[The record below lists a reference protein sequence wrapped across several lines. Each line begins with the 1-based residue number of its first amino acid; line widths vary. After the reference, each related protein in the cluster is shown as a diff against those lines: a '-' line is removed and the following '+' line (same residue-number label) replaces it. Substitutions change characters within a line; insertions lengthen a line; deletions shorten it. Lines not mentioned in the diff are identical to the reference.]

1 MANLRDVARRAEVDP
16 STVSRVLRDDPS
28 QQVRPETRERILVAA
43 RELNYRPNALARGLR
58 TRRTDTLG
66 LIIPSL
72 DNLGFSEVTSGIQ
85 AAAAAAGKLVMVV
98 DAGAVDGTSVEWA
111 DGEDGAGPA
120 GDGSPSD
127 AAIDAGG
134 AARTES
140 DVYERLIGD
149 GRVDGLIVAFAALD
163 DRHVAQL
170 AERGI
175 PLVLVNRRT
184 SGVHGSVVV
193 DDVRGSATAVE
204 HLVRLGHRRIGS
216 IGLAADTDT
225 ARRRDAGY
233 RESMAAAGLSVNER
247 WVEAGPPTVEGGR
260 AALYRLL
267 AASKGDR
274 PTGIV
279 VASLMS
285 AIGVLSALRDSGRRV
300 PDDYSIVAF
309 NDHPFANFTAPALT
323 TVRMPNSRMGQQA
336 VRMLLDALDGVPVR
350 DLVVDDPPML
360 VLREST
366 APPPDAPA

>member
-1 MANLRDVARRAEVDP
+1 
-16 STVSRVLRDDPS
+16 
-28 QQVRPETRERILVAA
+28 
-43 RELNYRPNALARGLR
+43 
-58 TRRTDTLG
+58 
-66 LIIPSL
+66 
-72 DNLGFSEVTSGIQ
+72 
-85 AAAAAAGKLVMVV
+85 MVV
-98 DAGAVDGTSVEWA
+98 DAGAVDGTAVEWA
-111 DGEDGAGPA
+111 EGDDGGGGS
-120 GDGSPSD
+120 GDGLD
-127 AAIDAGG
+127 RDAGTG
-134 AARTES
+134 PGRHES

-149 GRVDGLIVAFAALD
+149 GRLDGLIVAFAALD

-184 SGVHGSVVV
+184 TGVHGSVVV
-193 DDVRGSATAVE
+193 DDMRGSATAVD

-233 RESMAAAGLSVNER
+233 REAMSAAGLPVDER

-267 AASKGDR
+267 AASRTER

-300 PDDYSIVAF
+300 PEDASIIAF

-323 TVRMPNSRMGQQA
+323 TVRMPNARMGQQA
-336 VRMLLDALDGVPVR
+336 VRMLLDALDGVPVG

-366 APPPDAPA
+366 APPPLEG

>member
-28 QQVRPETRERILVAA
+28 QQVRPETRARILFAA

-58 TRRTDTLG
+58 TRRTDTIG

-72 DNLGFSEVTSGIQ
+72 DNLGFSDVTHGIQ

-98 DAGAVDGTSVEWA
+98 DAGAVDGPAPEWA
-111 DGEDGAGPA
+111 EAIEGDTDPGED
-120 GDGSPSD
+120 
-127 AAIDAGG
+127 
-134 AARTES
+134 ARGQATEATAQG

-149 GRVDGLIVAFAALD
+149 GRLDGLIVAFAALD

-193 DDVRGSATAVE
+193 DDVRGSAMAVE
-204 HLVRLGHRRIGS
+204 HLVRLGHRRVGS

-233 RESMAAAGLSVNER
+233 RDAMAAADLAVDER

-267 AASKGDR
+267 AASRASR
-274 PTGIV
+274 PTAIV

-285 AIGVLSALRDSGRRV
+285 AVGVLSALRDSGRRV
-300 PDDYSIVAF
+300 PDDLSIVAF
-309 NDHPFANFTAPALT
+309 NDHPFADHTAPPLT
-323 TVRMPNSRMGQQA
+323 TVRMPNQRMGQEA
-336 VRMLLDALDGVPVR
+336 VRMLLDALEGVPVG
-350 DLVVDDPPML
+350 DLMVPDAPEL
-360 VLREST
+360 VAREST
-366 APPPDAPA
+366 ASPRD